1 MKAEFSQALG
11 MTEDIFAD
19 LLERGIVRLMRYRDI
34 KYAVFRKTTHGVGE
48 GTAIVMKD
56 SEVYVIPPYPSIQ
69 RILLLEAVRKHFID
83 SVVIEEK
90 LDGYNVRVAMLGN
103 EIYAFTR
110 GGFIC
115 PYTTHRIR
123 HSLGNELKQL
133 LLDKGSLI
141 VAGEVIGSENPYVP
155 HEYPEAKGFAFFAF
169 DILTY
174 EGKQLSVDERNDL
187 LDRYGIPRV
196 RELGRVAKDELGK
209 IRSILAE
216 LDKDNREGVVMKD
229 PLYRVPPLKYT
240 THAANLGDLSI
251 GMRFFFDEGR
261 SYIFSRLLR
270 EIFMLYEERADEER
284 VREAA
289 EKLGMSLLAPAL
301 NTVKEVESKG
311 TIFAEYRLRVYDEK
325 IIEEILDF
333 MQSLGMGP
341 EIINVKRYG
350 NSIIFIL
357 KKMKRTS
364 DEVRH
369 ILKTGYAP
377 ID

>member
-11 MTEDIFAD
+11 ISEETFTE
-19 LLERGIVRLMRYRDI
+19 LLERGIVRLMRYRNI
-34 KYAVFRKTTHGVGE
+34 EYAVFRKSTHGVGE
-48 GTAIVMKD
+48 GTAVVMKD
-56 SEVYVIPPYPSIQ
+56 GKVYVIPPYPSIQ
-69 RILLLEAVRKHFID
+69 RILLLESVRKHFID
-83 SVVIEEK
+83 TVVIEEK

-123 HSLGNELKQL
+123 HDLGRELRQL
-133 LLDKGSLI
+133 LEDNDSLI
-141 VAGEVIGSENPYVP
+141 VAGEVIGPENPYVP
-155 HEYPEAKGFAFFAF
+155 HEYPEAGGFSFFAF
-169 DILTY
+169 DILSP
-174 EGKQLSVDERNDL
+174 EGKQLPVDERNAL
-187 LDRYGIPRV
+187 LDKYGVPRV
-196 RELGRVAKDELGK
+196 RELGRVSKEELRE
-209 IRSILAE
+209 IRGILKE
-216 LDKDNREGVVMKD
+216 LDRDGREGVVMKD

-240 THAANLGDLSI
+240 THAANIGDLSV

-270 EIFMLYEERADEER
+270 EIFMLYEEGAGDER
-284 VREAA
+284 IREIA
-289 EKLGMSLLAPAL
+289 EKLGMSLLVPAL
-301 NTVKEVESKG
+301 NTVREVEAKG
-311 TIFAEYRLRVYDEK
+311 AVFAEYRLRVYDERV
-325 IIEEILDF
+325 IEEILDF

-341 EIINVKRYG
+341 EIINVKREG
-350 NSIIFIL
+350 DSIIFVL